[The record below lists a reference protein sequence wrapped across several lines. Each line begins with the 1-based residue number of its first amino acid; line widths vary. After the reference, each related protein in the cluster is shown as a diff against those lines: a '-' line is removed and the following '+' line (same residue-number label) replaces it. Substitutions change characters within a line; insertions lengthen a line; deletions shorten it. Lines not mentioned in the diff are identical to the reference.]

1 MQRAGM
7 WIRWL
12 LPIFL
17 AVLLTAPARAQR
29 IATPDFSGTWKLNLT
44 KSKLGK
50 TSSANSESIVVTCSG
65 QSIQIHYPMTNGVG
79 YTRTFLIDGKE
90 HPQGS
95 MDTGSVHIQGYSK
108 AEWKGS
114 TLVIQI
120 RSHLDDPE
128 HPTIIEPDVHASE
141 RWSLSSDGR
150 ILTETD
156 DGPTGLTSRILV
168 YDKQ

>member
-1 MQRAGM
+1 MQSAGI

-17 AVLLTAPARAQR
+17 AVLLTTPDRAQR
-29 IATPDFSGTWKLNLT
+29 AATPDFSGIWKLNLT
-44 KSKLGK
+44 KSKLDK
-50 TSSANSESIVVTCSG
+50 TGSTNSESIIVTSSV
-65 QSIQIHYPMTNGVG
+65 QSIQVHYPTTNGEG
-79 YTRTFLIDGKE
+79 YTRIFLIDGSE

-95 MDTGSVHIQGYSK
+95 MDSGSVHVRGYSK

-120 RSHLDDPE
+120 RSHLVDPE
-128 HPTIIEPDVHASE
+128 HPTIVEPDVHALE

-156 DGPTGLTSRILV
+156 DGPTGLTKRILV

>member
-1 MQRAGM
+1 MQSAGI

-17 AVLLTAPARAQR
+17 AVLLAAPARAQR
-29 IATPDFSGTWKLNLT
+29 AATPDFSGIWKLNLT

-50 TSSANSESIVVTCSG
+50 TGSANSESIVVTCSC
-65 QSIQIHYPMTNGVG
+65 QSIRIHYPTTNGEG
-79 YTRTFLIDGKE
+79 YTRIFPIDGKE
-90 HPQGS
+90 HLQRG

-128 HPTIIEPDVHASE
+128 HPTIVEPDVHASE

-150 ILTETD
+150 VLTETD
-156 DGPTGLTSRILV
+156 DGPTGLMNRILV
-168 YDKQ
+168 YDNQ